1 MCALLFSFV
10 FKQVSNQFTKM
21 SKQHRNNR
29 PTSLNFRPSA
39 IMECR
44 PTSADR
50 SLIILQ
56 LPLYLFIIA
65 LWFPRCYTL
74 EPAPEVNHWTTPVRQ
89 TNRQN
94 TRRVST
100 QIMASLSFLFSV
112 LCLDY
117 ESFFF
122 DRISFFLKRLNIK
135 YVVGLLSLPEETTHN
150 VEIVIH
156 FSNQNGF
163 FFLSL
168 PVPPVRPKKS

>member
-29 PTSLNFRPSA
+29 LTSLNFRPPV

-100 QIMASLSFLFSV
+100 QIMASLSFPFSNALSWLRIILFRSYFFLFETIKYQICCRV
-112 LCLDY
+112 IVPPRGDDTQCRNCH
-117 ESFFF
+117 SFFKPKW
-122 DRISFFLKRLNIK
+122 L
-135 YVVGLLSLPEETTHN
+135 LLSVAVCTT
-150 VEIVIH
+150 
-156 FSNQNGF
+156 
-163 FFLSL
+163 
-168 PVPPVRPKKS
+168 RKT